1 MELHSTGV
9 IGEICFG
16 IAILATIIFFGWFN
30 YTTGTKFKEDTES
43 LLYPEEKNSRKA
55 EEFITGRRF
64 VYGAA
69 GFIIWVVVICSM
81 RFLMDVNK
89 LTSVS
94 EIDATCSSHLEN
106 REELTTTKTH
116 PCQSDKTQK
125 K

>member
-1 MELHSTGV
+1 MGLQFQGV
-9 IGEICFG
+9 IGEFCFG
-16 IAILATIIFFGWFN
+16 IAILATIIFLGWFN
-30 YTTGTKFKEDTES
+30 YVTGAKFKEDSES
-43 LLYPEEKNSRKA
+43 FLYPEEKNSRKA

-69 GFIIWVVVICSM
+69 GFIIWGFIISLMCV
-81 RFLMDVNK
+81 LMDVNK

-116 PCQSDKTQK
+116 PCQSDKMQK